1 MHGGINMKKKIILGI
16 ILASV
21 IPIIVACLIINEILS
36 FGTVESRSII
46 LAAAFIAGDISF
58 CIRYFSPIMK
68 RGSVQRKYDEVYRDV
83 ISDAFTGEDRK
94 KERADLI
101 KAISLYNAN
110 KFNASISLLNSLL
123 PKCTSD
129 REKYAVLLFTA
140 LSLTDSSA
148 YEAAIDIYLEILK
161 FNTSSSTVYS
171 NLGLLYTNLG
181 DLKNAL
187 DAYKKA
193 VECDPD
199 NPYAYNNIATIFIRN
214 AEYEKA
220 IPFAIK
226 AYEIKSNLTPA
237 TNSLAICYSVL
248 GEKDLANK
256 YFKISVSNGVNAEGL
271 SRTIKNIAESEIDL

>member
-1 MHGGINMKKKIILGI
+1 MKKKIVLGI

-21 IPIIVACLIINEILS
+21 VPIIAACLIINEILS
-36 FGTVESRSII
+36 QGSVADSSILI
-46 LAAAFIAGDISF
+46 AVALIAGDISF
-58 CIRYFSPIMK
+58 CIRYFSPILK
-68 RGSVQRKYDEVYRDV
+68 RGSVQRKYDEVYRDI
-83 ISDAFTGEDRK
+83 ISEAFIKKDQEQDRAK
-94 KERADLI
+94 LI

-110 KFNASISLLNSLL
+110 KFNSSISVLNSLL

-129 REKYAVLLFTA
+129 SEKYAVLLFTA

-148 YEAAIDIYLEILK
+148 YEAAIDVYLEILK

-199 NPYAYNNIATIFIRN
+199 NPYAYNNIATVFIRN

-220 IPFAIK
+220 IPFALK
-226 AYEIKSNLTPA
+226 AHELKRNLTPA

-248 GEKDLANK
+248 GEKELANK

>member
-1 MHGGINMKKKIILGI
+1 MKKKIVLGI

-21 IPIIVACLIINEILS
+21 VPIIATCLIINEILS
-36 FGTVESRSII
+36 QGSVADRSILI
-46 LAAAFIAGDISF
+46 AVALIAGDISF
-58 CIRYFSPIMK
+58 CIRYFSPILK
-68 RGSVQRKYDEVYRDV
+68 HGSVQRKYDEVYRDI
-83 ISDAFTGEDRK
+83 ISEAFIKEDQKQDREK
-94 KERADLI
+94 LI

-110 KFNASISLLNSLL
+110 KFNSSISVLNSLL

-129 REKYAVLLFTA
+129 SEKYAVLLFTA

-148 YEAAIDIYLEILK
+148 YEAAIDVYLEILK

-199 NPYAYNNIATIFIRN
+199 NPYAYNNIATVFIRN

-220 IPFAIK
+220 IPFALK
-226 AYEIKSNLTPA
+226 AHELKRNLTPA

-248 GEKDLANK
+248 GEKELANK

-271 SRTIKNIAESEIDL
+271 SRTIKNIAESGIDL